1 MVVFCF
7 ILKRKT
13 EKIKEFQMTELN
25 GKYVNEETHQRGK
38 KFFMTLGYVFL
49 ALAIV
54 GFAVGIPLV
63 VKGFALAN
71 TSMSDPNWSELSS
84 KGSSLIF
91 GGFALCGVFGMMCG
105 GVSLSMF
112 IMAHRRELMAFGV
125 SSALPVVG
133 DGVKI
138 VSKDIAPDVGEA
150 VKQIAKPVV
159 ESISEPITDAISTAK
174 GTKTASVCP
183 NCKAEVKTTAKY
195 FPDCGQVLK
204 KEVVCKKCGA
214 KLDKK
219 TKFCPECGENIE

>member
-1 MVVFCF
+1 MVVFRF

-63 VKGFALAN
+63 IKGFALAN

-183 NCKAEVKTTAKY
+183 NCKAEVKKTAK
-195 FPDCGQVLK
+195 FCPDCGQVLK

>member
-1 MVVFCF
+1 MVVFRF

-112 IMAHRRELMAFGV
+112 IMAHRRELMAFGA

-183 NCKAEVKTTAKY
+183 NCKAEVKKTAK
-195 FPDCGQVLK
+195 FCPDCGQVLK

>member
-1 MVVFCF
+1 MVVFRF

-183 NCKAEVKTTAKY
+183 DCKAEVKKTAK
-195 FPDCGQVLK
+195 FCPDCGQVLK

>member
-1 MVVFCF
+1 MVVFRF

-183 NCKAEVKTTAKY
+183 NCKAEVKKTAK
-195 FPDCGQVLK
+195 FCPDCGQVLK

>member
-1 MVVFCF
+1 
-7 ILKRKT
+7 
-13 EKIKEFQMTELN
+13 MTELN

-63 VKGFALAN
+63 VKGFALEN
-71 TSMSDPNWSELSS
+71 TSMDDPNWFALSS

-91 GGFALCGVFGMMCG
+91 GGFALCGVFGLMCG
-105 GVSLSMF
+105 GASHSMF
-112 IMAHRRELMAFGV
+112 ITAHRRELMAFGV
-125 SSALPVVG
+125 SSTLPVVG

-159 ESISEPITDAISTAK
+159 ESISEPIADAISTAK
-174 GTKTASVCP
+174 GTKTPSVCP
-183 NCKAEVKTTAKY
+183 NCKAEVKKTAK
-195 FPDCGQVLK
+195 FCPDCGQALK
-204 KEVVCKKCGA
+204 KEIVCKKCGA

-219 TKFCPECGENIE
+219 TKFCPECGESQEG

>member
-1 MVVFCF
+1 MVVFRF

-138 VSKDIAPDVGEA
+138 VSKDIAPDVGET

-183 NCKAEVKTTAKY
+183 NCKAEVKKTAK
-195 FPDCGQVLK
+195 FCPDCGQVLK

-219 TKFCPECGENIE
+219 TKFCPECGENLE

>member
-1 MVVFCF
+1 MVVFRF

-138 VSKDIAPDVGEA
+138 VSKDIAPDVGDA
-150 VKQIAKPVV
+150 VKQVAKPVV

-183 NCKAEVKTTAKY
+183 NCKAEVKKTAK
-195 FPDCGQVLK
+195 FCPDCGQVLK

>member
-1 MVVFCF
+1 MVVFRF

-159 ESISEPITDAISTAK
+159 ESISEPITDAISAAK

-183 NCKAEVKTTAKY
+183 NCKAEVKKTAK
-195 FPDCGQVLK
+195 FCPDCGQVLK

>member
-1 MVVFCF
+1 MVVFRF

-49 ALAIV
+49 SLAIV

-159 ESISEPITDAISTAK
+159 ESISEPITDAISAAK

-183 NCKAEVKTTAKY
+183 NCKAEVKKTAK
-195 FPDCGQVLK
+195 FCPDCGQVLK

-219 TKFCPECGENIE
+219 AKFCPECGENIE

>member
-1 MVVFCF
+1 
-7 ILKRKT
+7 
-13 EKIKEFQMTELN
+13 MTELN

-112 IMAHRRELMAFGV
+112 IMSHRRELMAFGV

-183 NCKAEVKTTAKY
+183 NCKAEVKKTAK
-195 FPDCGQVLK
+195 FCPDCGQVLK

>member
-1 MVVFCF
+1 MVVFRF

-138 VSKDIAPDVGEA
+138 VSKDIAPDVGET

-183 NCKAEVKTTAKY
+183 NCKAEVKKTAK
-195 FPDCGQVLK
+195 FCPDCGQVLK

>member
-1 MVVFCF
+1 MVVFRF

-183 NCKAEVKTTAKY
+183 NCKAEVKKTAK
-195 FPDCGQVLK
+195 FCPDCGQVLK
-204 KEVVCKKCGA
+204 KGVVCKKCGA